1 MRNPIFNTLD
11 VISQI
16 DYNLWQLDE
25 ISKSKTLTPF
35 EIRKYS
41 MGHLRSIIRNKK
53 NLGYDTAQ
61 DEATH
66 REIKKTKVSKS

>member
-1 MRNPIFNTLD
+1 MKNPVFNTLD

-25 ISKSKTLTPF
+25 ISKSKTLKAV
-35 EIRKYS
+35 EVRKYS

-53 NLGYDTAQ
+53 KLGYDTSK
-61 DEATH
+61 DEQMH
-66 REIKKTKVSKS
+66 KEIKAKKP